1 MVQVIWKWYSYNAI
15 GPVVFCGMGYS
26 IGKWLRCTTSRRAV
40 YVILG
45 CTVWMY
51 AKLFHAKLCYLIL
64 RCITSPNT
72 VPFHP
77 GLTHST
83 SRWTVSLDS
92 VSFHSQLF
100 HLTLYQ
106 LLLCSAISYNA
117 IPFDI
122 TLAQLK
128 LCCAAWI
135 VLWHDQIILWGAV
148 RGFLVKRDRVF
159 LFSVIR
165 NYEKILSVNCEW

>member
-1 MVQVIWKWYSYNAI
+1 MHCIAQLVLKMFRSLIGVLISLDVCWTISRNAV
-15 GPVVFCGMGYS
+15 PFDVTLYHF
-26 IGKWLRCTTSRRAV
+26 TRAV

-72 VPFHP
+72 VPSHP

-92 VSFHSQLF
+92 VPFHAQLF
-100 HLTLYQ
+100 HLTLDQ
-106 LLLCSAISYNA
+106 LLLCYAISCNA
-117 IPFDI
+117 IPFEI

-128 LCCAAWI
+128 LCCATWTEIASLF
-135 VLWHDQIILWGAV
+135 VLWHDQIILCCT
-148 RGFLVKRDRVF
+148 
-159 LFSVIR
+159 I
-165 NYEKILSVNCEW
+165 